1 MPGTLGDDAPV
12 TEHRD
17 MTVNKALGAD
27 WTVTCACGE
36 RFSGTTRS
44 SALQQQRI
52 HRLNER
58 TPDGSRI
65 HVT

>member
-1 MPGTLGDDAPV
+1 
-12 TEHRD
+12 